1 MRWLNPSLAV
11 AATILI
17 LGVGPGAHAAPAM
30 FQASF
35 IMHAWGNDVT
45 TGASYPFNTSVFIP
59 MPQGTTGCAPYYPY
73 SSSYHPCLP
82 ASQRG
87 KSATGTGSI
96 SVATTGTGP
105 APIALPQS
113 AFGVS
118 TQGFW
123 PFNFPISYY
132 TTYATFANDAGSFFK
147 SGGPTTYSFTSSI
160 SGTTRGRWVI
170 QPGPNRFGGKLGL
183 LGVLGARWVV
193 SHFHSSSAAHWS
205 PDTFHWTPYMFS
217 GRSSWNMIKAM
228 GRGPDDPDHTYTNTG
243 MFYNIYR
250 TQTITYT
257 AIGRGTL
264 WTTGAV
270 TVSVPLG
277 AWVTIIR
284 RAGHDT
290 STPGGVRNIQLVTP
304 ALIHWIGTRGQYD
317 GFEGHIG
324 ILTLHVP
331 EPHAVLLLAVGAGAL
346 VVLRRVSRRR

>member
-1 MRWLNPSLAV
+1 
-11 AATILI
+11 
-17 LGVGPGAHAAPAM
+17 M

-45 TGASYPFNTSVFIP
+45 TGTSYPFNTSVFTP
-59 MPQGTTGCAPYYPY
+59 MPLGTTGCASHSGSCPPN
-73 SSSYHPCLP
+73 
-82 ASQRG
+82 SQRG
-87 KSATGTGSI
+87 RPATGTGSI

-123 PFNFPISYY
+123 PFNFPFSYS
-132 TTYATFANDAGSFFK
+132 TTYATFANDAGSFFE

-183 LGVLGARWVV
+183 LGVLGARRLF
-193 SHFHSSSAAHWS
+193 SHHSHPLSAGHLS
-205 PDTFHWTPYMFS
+205 PDTAHWEYLFT

>member
-1 MRWLNPSLAV
+1 MRWLSRSLIF
-11 AATILI
+11 AATILT
-17 LGVGPGAHAAPAM
+17 LGVGSGARAGTAM

-35 IMHAWGNDVT
+35 LVHAFGNDVT
-45 TGASYPFNTSVFIP
+45 SGASYPSNTSVFTP
-59 MPQGTTGCAPYYPY
+59 MPLGTTGCASHSGSCPPN
-73 SSSYHPCLP
+73 
-82 ASQRG
+82 SQRG
-87 KSATGTGSI
+87 RPATGAGVI

-105 APIALPQS
+105 AAIALPQS
-113 AFGVS
+113 AFGVT

-123 PFNFPISYY
+123 PINPHSYY
-132 TTYATFANDAGSFFK
+132 TTYATFVNGAGSFFEN
-147 SGGPTTYSFTSSI
+147 GGPTTYSFTSSV
-160 SGTTRGRWVI
+160 SGTAQGRWAI

-183 LGVLGARWVV
+183 LGVLGARWV
-193 SHFHSSSAAHWS
+193 FDYAGSSSTGSWA
-205 PDTFHWTPYMFS
+205 PDTAHWTPYMFS

-264 WTTGAV
+264 WTTGSV

-277 AWVTIIR
+277 TCVTIFH

-304 ALIHWIGTRGQYD
+304 TLTHWIGTGSPTD
-317 GFEGHIG
+317 NFTGHIG
-324 ILTLHVP
+324 VLTLQVP
-331 EPHAVLLLAVGAGAL
+331 EPHGLFLLAVGVGAL
-346 VVLRRVSRRR
+346 VVLRRASRRR

>member
-1 MRWLNPSLAV
+1 MRWLTASPIISTLFLTLAL
-11 AATILI
+11 ASSAQ
-17 LGVGPGAHAAPAM
+17 AAPEM
-30 FQASF
+30 FAASF
-35 IMHAWGNDVT
+35 IIHAWGNDVT
-45 TGASYPFNTSVFIP
+45 TGASYPFNTSVFTP
-59 MPQGTTGCAPYYPY
+59 MPLGTTGCISHPDSCPPAP
-73 SSSYHPCLP
+73 
-82 ASQRG
+82 QRG
-87 KSATGTGSI
+87 RPATGTGTI

-123 PFNFPISYY
+123 PFNFPTSYRR
-132 TTYATFANDAGSFFK
+132 TYATFANDAGSFFE

-160 SGTTRGRWVI
+160 SGTAQGRWVI

-183 LGVLGARWVV
+183 LGALGARWVFY
-193 SHFHSSSAAHWS
+193 HFHSSPAAHWN
-205 PDTFHWTPYMFS
+205 PDTAHSPPTFS

-243 MFYNIYR
+243 MFYNYFR

-264 WTTGAV
+264 WTTGTV
-270 TVSVPLG
+270 TVSVPLSG
-277 AWVTIIR
+277 WVTTFR

-304 ALIHWIGTRGQYD
+304 GLTHWIGSESPSDSFG
-317 GFEGHIG
+317 GHIG
-324 ILTLHVP
+324 VLTLQVP
-331 EPHAVLLLAVGAGAL
+331 EPHGLLLLAVGAGAL
-346 VVLRRVSRRR
+346 VVLRRVSRRG